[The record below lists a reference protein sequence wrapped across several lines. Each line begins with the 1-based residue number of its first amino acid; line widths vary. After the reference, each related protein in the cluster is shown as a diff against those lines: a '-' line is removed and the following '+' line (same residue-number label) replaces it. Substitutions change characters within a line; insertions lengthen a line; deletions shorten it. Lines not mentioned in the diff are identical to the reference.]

1 MDADRAARERRILS
15 TAAELRVAVGETTA
29 TVESPDGAVVVTA
42 GPRNALLDLTLT
54 RRIRHQDSRVLGAL
68 LVATVRAATER
79 ADELLT
85 ERTREL
91 VPGRVDLPDP
101 LASALPEPPPPPPA
115 DDAADEEVD
124 PLLRRLRDEARRQ
137 LDVWT
142 TTRADLAGLTA
153 TAHATQGGVVA
164 EVGATGELRRV
175 ELADAAPRLDPTQL
189 AALVLDTVRRATA
202 DAAALL
208 AERVQRVAGPR
219 LDLVSMVA
227 TYRPSETDDEEV
239 RGG

>member
-15 TAAELRVAVGETTA
+15 TAAELRVVVGETTV

-54 RRIRHQDSRVLGAL
+54 RRIRHHDGRALGAL
-68 LVATVRAATER
+68 LVATVRAAAER

-85 ERTREL
+85 ERAREL
-91 VPGRVDLPDP
+91 VPGRADLPDP
-101 LASALPEPPPPPPA
+101 LASALPEPPPPPA
-115 DDAADEEVD
+115 DDTADEETD
-124 PLLRRLRDEARRQ
+124 PLVRRLRDEARRQ
-137 LDVWT
+137 LDAWA
-142 TTRADLAGLTA
+142 TTRADVVDLTA

-175 ELADAAPRLDPTQL
+175 ELADTAPRLDPAQL
-189 AALVLDTVRRATA
+189 ATLVRDTVRRATA

-208 AERVQRVAGPR
+208 AERVQRVAGSR
-219 LDLVSMVA
+219 LDLVSLVA
-227 TYRPSETDDEEV
+227 TYRPSETDDEEG